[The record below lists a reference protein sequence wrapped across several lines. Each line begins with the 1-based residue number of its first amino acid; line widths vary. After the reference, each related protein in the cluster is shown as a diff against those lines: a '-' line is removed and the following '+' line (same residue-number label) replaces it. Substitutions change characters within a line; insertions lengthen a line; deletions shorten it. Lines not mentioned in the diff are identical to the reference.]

1 MELLFSACTTWRFF
15 HCLSLLACM
24 ESFSVLSFDVLDEGC
39 PWLQCSGRCFD
50 DEEKTDV
57 NEFVSVRIYFPRT
70 PSLTFIL
77 ASVCSL
83 LAM

>member
-50 DEEKTDV
+50 DEEKTST
-57 NEFVSVRIYFPRT
+57 N
-70 PSLTFIL
+70 
-77 ASVCSL
+77 L
-83 LAM
+83 LV